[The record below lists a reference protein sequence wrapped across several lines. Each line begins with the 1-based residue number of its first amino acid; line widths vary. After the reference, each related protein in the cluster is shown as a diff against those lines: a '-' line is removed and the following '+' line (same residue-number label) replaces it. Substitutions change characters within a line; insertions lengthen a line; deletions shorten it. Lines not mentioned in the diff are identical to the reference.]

1 MSFRITGLHMDIGDS
16 LRGRIND
23 RISDAVAKYFD
34 GGFSGHVTVEKVASG
49 FRSECLINLDTGMM
63 LQATGQKMD
72 ATASF
77 DAAAERIEKRL
88 RRYKRRLKDHHS
100 KVEIPQDAA
109 YTVMEPLEEEEEVPT
124 DFSPVIVAESSTTIR
139 TQTVAMAVM
148 QLDLMDVPV
157 HLFKNAGSGNLN
169 VVYRREDGN
178 IGWIDP
184 ALASAEA

>member
-23 RISDAVAKYFD
+23 RIHDAVGKYFD
-34 GGFSGHVTVEKVASG
+34 GGFSGHVTVEKLNST
-49 FRSECLINLDTGMM
+49 FRTECLINLDTGMM
-63 LQATGQKMD
+63 LQATGQESD

-100 KVEIPQDAA
+100 KAEMPQDAA
-109 YTVMEPLEEEEEVPT
+109 YVVMESPEEEEEMPT
-124 DFSPVIVAESSTTIR
+124 DFSPVIIAESSTSIR

-148 QLDLMDVPV
+148 QLDLMDGPV
-157 HLFKNAGSGNLN
+157 HLFKNAGNGSLN
-169 VVYRREDGN
+169 VVYRRTDGN

-184 ALASAEA
+184 TAVNSNA